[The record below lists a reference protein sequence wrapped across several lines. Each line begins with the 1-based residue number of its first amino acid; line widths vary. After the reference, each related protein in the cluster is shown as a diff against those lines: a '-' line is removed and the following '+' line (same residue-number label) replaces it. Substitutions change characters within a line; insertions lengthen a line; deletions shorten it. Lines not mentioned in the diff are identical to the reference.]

1 MTDSKHII
9 DPERIGLWVAATFII
24 ALLALVTSLV
34 AVKRIYESTV
44 IGQAESLVLFHKVK
58 ALEQD
63 KTLSKTE
70 APADK
75 STN

>member
-1 MTDSKHII
+1 MTDFKHII
-9 DPERIGLWVAATFII
+9 DPERIGVWVAATFII

-44 IGQAESLVLFHKVK
+44 ISQTETLVLFHKVK
-58 ALEQD
+58 ALEQG
-63 KTLSKTE
+63 KALSEAE

-75 STN
+75 KNN